1 MQQLNE
7 AKHRNRDHKAIHTM
21 KVNSQTSVWYRALL
35 SGRQGH
41 IEGTPKGNTV
51 CCLFEGL
58 EVLQSLKLLGK
69 VVEAP
74 RSHLNAAVGPV
85 VRGVSSDP
93 GNHDGRLW

>member
-1 MQQLNE
+1 MQQMNE

-58 EVLQSLKLLGK
+58 EVLSSVLLSYILSPADTVSFMQCYLG
-69 VVEAP
+69 A
-74 RSHLNAAVGPV
+74 LNIKELYLE
-85 VRGVSSDP
+85 
-93 GNHDGRLW
+93 N